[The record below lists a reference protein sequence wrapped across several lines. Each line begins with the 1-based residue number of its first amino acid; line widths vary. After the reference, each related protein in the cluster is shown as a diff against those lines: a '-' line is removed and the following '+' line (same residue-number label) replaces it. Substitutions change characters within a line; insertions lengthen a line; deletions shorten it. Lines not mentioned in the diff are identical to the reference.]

1 MHQIKWACWRYRDR
15 EQGHRIFLVRSVLRL
30 HSPIITMK
38 TLISKY
44 YPIFAHKPAQSKLN
58 PGEGGLTLIELL
70 IAASLVPLV
79 IILASQIFISQVK
92 SERSLLGAQ
101 SSENLRSRLS
111 FLLESDIA
119 DGEVI
124 LSSSNISC
132 PTATGRLFSI
142 RSPYLDISGALQHA
156 CISYS
161 IASGSLFR
169 SGPPIL
175 TNGSLDFAS
184 SVTQQ
189 VAAGVQITNL
199 AISTSGTKIDFDLT
213 TPSFLGV
220 AAKTYSVSYGTKNF
234 RVGT

>member
-1 MHQIKWACWRYRDR
+1 MAMKILSSKNPT
-15 EQGHRIFLVRSVLRL
+15 IFE
-30 HSPIITMK
+30 
-38 TLISKY
+38 
-44 YPIFAHKPAQSKLN
+44 HKPTQSKASSAE
-58 PGEGGLTLIELL
+58 EGFTLVELL

-132 PTATGRLFSI
+132 PAATGRLFSI
-142 RSPYLDISGALQHA
+142 RSPYLDGSGALQYA

-161 IASGSLFR
+161 IASGSLLR

-175 TNGSLDFAS
+175 TNGSLDFTS

-189 VAAGVQITNL
+189 VAAGVEITNL

-220 AAKTYSVSYGTKNF
+220 AAKTYSVAYGTKNF

>member
-1 MHQIKWACWRYRDR
+1 M
-15 EQGHRIFLVRSVLRL
+15 G
-30 HSPIITMK
+30 MK
-38 TLISKY
+38 ILGSIY
-44 YPIFAHKPAQSKLN
+44 HPIFAHKPTRLKAS
-58 PGEGGLTLIELL
+58 PTEGGFTLVELL
-70 IAASLVPLV
+70 IAASLIPLV
-79 IILASQIFISQVK
+79 VILASQIFISQVK
-92 SERSLLGAQ
+92 SERLLLGAQ
-101 SSENLRSRLS
+101 SSENLRSRLT

-132 PTATGRLFSI
+132 ATATGRLFSI
-142 RSPYLDISGALQHA
+142 RSPYLDISGALQYA

-161 IASGSLFR
+161 VASGSLFR

-175 TNGSLDFAS
+175 TNGSLDFTS

-199 AISTSGTKIDFDLT
+199 AINTSGTKIDFDLT

-220 AAKTYSVSYGTKNF
+220 APKTYSVSYGTKNF
-234 RVGT
+234 RVVGT